1 MDTPLDDEAAMAQA
15 MGFSSFGAQ
24 PRPQKR
30 KYNPHADAVTSSDS
44 ATAQRAAKPS
54 ATGSNSTPLGVA
66 SKKKPDPPAAAANA
80 DEIDLGEH
88 EGQGSDEDAN
98 AVNGDGLQDTA
109 AVSEKLNQ
117 SLPPALVRPPG
128 LPNRPPPGI
137 SATGSSGG
145 HHRANH
151 RKEDDDSW
159 SEGYYDPQ
167 SNENPWRRL
176 EELKGLQPLGTWLAP
191 GHRASAR
198 S

>member
-1 MDTPLDDEAAMAQA
+1 MDTPPDDEAAMAQA
-15 MGFSSFGAQ
+15 MGFSSFGFQ
-24 PRPQKR
+24 NRPSKR

-54 ATGSNSTPLGVA
+54 ATGSNSTPLGVVN
-66 SKKKPDPPAAAANA
+66 KKPDAAANA
-80 DEIDLGEH
+80 DEIDL
-88 EGQGSDEDAN
+88 DEDDDKEKDGDASFD
-98 AVNGDGLQDTA
+98 NGDGPENPA
-109 AVSEKLNQ
+109 GVSEKPNQ
-117 SLPPALVRPPG
+117 SSTPALVRPPG
-128 LPNRPPPGI
+128 LPSRPPPGI
-137 SATGSSGG
+137 TATGSSGG
-145 HHRANH
+145 HRANH

-176 EELKGLQPLGTWLAP
+176 EESKGLQPLGTWLAP